1 MKALEWVR
9 FFTSQREQHGKSVF
23 TVTELANVADA
34 STTVINV
41 ELGRLVKQGV
51 IRRWVPGRYGLPD
64 GVTAAELATAID
76 PDAYVSGA
84 YALASHG
91 HITQLP
97 HEIECFTRRRHNR
110 SRRRNTPLGTLVFVC
125 VSPQIY
131 DRPQSGGMA
140 AAPQALCDLVTML
153 RRRGLD
159 PRSLYTFRKLDRLAM
174 EPAIVDRY
182 PLTVQRAINALLKL
196 EGSPRHRVSGIDAP
210 ADL

>member
-9 FFTSQREQHGKSVF
+9 FFTAQREYHGKRVF

-34 STTVINV
+34 SLTVMNV

-76 PDAYVSGA
+76 SDAYVTGA
-84 YALASHG
+84 YALAHHG
-91 HITQLP
+91 FITQVP
-97 HEIECFTRRRHNR
+97 QEIECFTRRRHNR
-110 SRRRNTPLGTLVFVC
+110 SRRRRTPLGTLVFVC
-125 VSPQIY
+125 VSPRIH

-140 AAPQALCDLVTML
+140 EAPQAVCDLVTSL

-159 PRSLYTFRKLDRLAM
+159 PRSLYTFRNLAQIAIP
-174 EPAIVDRY
+174 PATLARY
-182 PLTVQRAINALLKL
+182 PMTVQRTVHLLL
-196 EGSPRHRVSGIDAP
+196 EQHSAAVG
-210 ADL
+210 

>member
-51 IRRWVPGRYGLPD
+51 IRRWVPGRYGLPN

-76 PDAYVSGA
+76 PDAYVTGA
-84 YALASHG
+84 YALAHHG
-91 HITQLP
+91 FITQLP
-97 HEIECFTRRRHNR
+97 LEIECFTRRRHNR
-110 SRRRNTPLGTLVFVC
+110 SRRRQTSLGTLVFVC
-125 VSPQIY
+125 VSPRIH

-140 AAPQALCDLVTML
+140 AAPQALCDLVTTL

-159 PRSLYTFRKLDRLAM
+159 PRSLYTFRNLDRLAIA
-174 EPAIVDRY
+174 PAILARY
-182 PLTVQRAINALLKL
+182 PMTAQRAIHSLLGRR
-196 EGSPRHRVSGIDAP
+196 GSAG
-210 ADL
+210 